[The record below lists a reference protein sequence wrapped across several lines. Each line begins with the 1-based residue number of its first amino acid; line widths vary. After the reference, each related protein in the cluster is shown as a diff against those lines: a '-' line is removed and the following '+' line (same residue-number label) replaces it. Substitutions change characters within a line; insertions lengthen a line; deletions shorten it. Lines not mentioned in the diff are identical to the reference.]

1 MNPDSYLDS
10 AFCACSERSV
20 HTNRALLSA
29 AFCACSE
36 RSLHTNRALLSAATQ
51 THSHTHKQS
60 SLRTHIH
67 KSHHLCR
74 GAIAIWVQIAIW
86 AERSA
91 HALSP
96 AAHGRS
102 SPVCTATQAHS
113 HTHKQ
118 SSLRTHIHK
127 SHHLCRGAVADHCAI
142 AMHRSQHQR
151 SQPHTGLRPL
161 SHTHM
166 QHGAQHSQRIQW
178 HSDLRQGGAS
188 MASESGAVVCR
199 APPVGSEAARRLRRR
214 GDRNAVWRSWRRGE
228 NGQREAHLSGST
240 ISSTH

>member
-1 MNPDSYLDS
+1 MDPDSYLDS

-36 RSLHTNRALLSAATQ
+36 RSLHTNRTLLSPATQ

-86 AERSA
+86 TERSA

-96 AAHGRS
+96 VHTNRALLSAA
-102 SPVCTATQAHS
+102 TKTHS
-113 HTHKQ
+113 HAHNQ

-127 SHHLCRGAVADHCAI
+127 SHHLCRGAVADLCAI

-228 NGQREAHLSGST
+228 NGQREAHLPGST